1 MSPLSKDT
9 LGGFVPAV
17 VTPFTTSGE
26 IMTDAFAEIVD
37 WLIGNG
43 ASGICVAGDNGES
56 WSLDAE
62 ERRRLTTVAVERAAG
77 RVPVIT
83 GATAPS
89 AATSIRYAHAA
100 AEGGASGLL
109 LLPQTYVLKA
119 SRPELLRRF
128 EAVANAVK
136 LPIIAYNS
144 PRRSGIDLSLADL
157 EALLGT
163 TPVIGLKESSRD
175 FFHHSHVLHTFRSR
189 LAIMVGPSHYIFPGL
204 ALGARGFIATGPEL
218 LGPAVGRI
226 MHLAKEAPSAEQSS
240 LHHTLMLLY
249 ETLMATGTWP
259 ASLKAALTLVG
270 QPAGV
275 PRDPILPLVQPE
287 LESLRRTLAHLGLL
301 P

>member
-1 MSPLSKDT
+1 MVALTQET
-9 LGGFVPAV
+9 LGGFVPAI
-17 VTPFTTSGE
+17 VTPFSAAGE
-26 IMTDAFAEIVD
+26 IMTDAFVGIVD

-56 WSLDAE
+56 WSLDAD
-62 ERRRLTTVAVERAAG
+62 ERRRLTALAVDRAGG

-89 AATSIRYAHAA
+89 AAASIRYAHAA

-119 SRPELLRRF
+119 SRAELIRRF
-128 EAVANAVK
+128 EAIANAVK

-144 PRRSGIDLSLADL
+144 PRRSGIDLSLADV
-157 EALLGT
+157 EALLGAA
-163 TPVIGLKESSRD
+163 PVIGIKESSRD
-175 FFHHSHVLHTFRSR
+175 FFHQSHVLHAFRDR
-189 LAIMVGPSHYIFPGL
+189 IAVMVGPSHYIIPGI

-218 LGPAVGRI
+218 LGSAAGGI
-226 MHLAKEAPSAEQSS
+226 MQLAKDAPCAEQAE
-240 LHHTLMLLY
+240 LHHTLTVLY

-259 ASLKAALTLVG
+259 SGLKAALTLLG

-275 PRDPILPLVQPE
+275 PRDPILPLAAAE
-287 LESLRRTLAHLGLL
+287 LVKLRETLDRLGLL